1 METVKG
7 YMNHERGTLEAVTKA
22 RAAIMS
28 AKTPQESMD
37 ADNMLTGALKTLF
50 AVAESYPD
58 LKANQNFLQLQD
70 ELTHTEDKIAYSR
83 QHFNDSVLN
92 VQQHYR
98 DLPRKYLCQHDGE
111 ESTRN
116 AANPGSIKRS
126 TQSIILRSLSLFD
139 TMEQQPRLI
148 EDHIR
153 KNKRDTVVICMFM
166 VILLFSVIFAIGLLL
181 GAPPILTM
189 MHWVTDCVVLYFYYL
204 FVFRAKRDFSSRS
217 TTSKPTESRR
227 KNPYLQSRGDVACRR
242 ITNTKSLCAG
252 YSPDINAFATGHK
265 PSDSI
270 ICATT
275 GALQQLNT
283 DELEGVIGHE
293 MSHIRNRDI
302 LVMTV
307 TVGVVGAIA
316 LLAEIALRMLF
327 WGGAGRGG
335 GKKGEGNIIIVV
347 IAIIFIILAPIF
359 SRLTYLAISRKREYL
374 ADADGA
380 YLTRNP
386 EGLAKALEKIKA
398 DFPDDPKGS
407 KTVAPLYIANPFKR
421 ALRESIW
428 STHPPIDERIRRLR
442 SM

>member
-1 METVKG
+1 
-7 YMNHERGTLEAVTKA
+7 
-22 RAAIMS
+22 
-28 AKTPQESMD
+28 
-37 ADNMLTGALKTLF
+37 
-50 AVAESYPD
+50 
-58 LKANQNFLQLQD
+58 
-70 ELTHTEDKIAYSR
+70 
-83 QHFNDSVLN
+83 
-92 VQQHYR
+92 
-98 DLPRKYLCQHDGE
+98 
-111 ESTRN
+111 
-116 AANPGSIKRS
+116 
-126 TQSIILRSLSLFD
+126 
-139 TMEQQPRLI
+139 MEQQPRLM

-166 VILLFSVIFAIGLLL
+166 VILLFSVIFMVGLIL

-189 MHWVTDCVVLYFYYL
+189 MIGLPIALFYIFITYS
-204 FVFRAKRDFSSRS
+204 FSVQSVISAAGARPANPQNREE
-217 TTSKPTESRR
+217 KLLIYKVEEMALAAGLPTPKVYVQESR
-227 KNPYLQSRGDVACRR
+227 
-242 ITNTKSLCAG
+242 
-252 YSPDINAFATGHK
+252 DINAFATGHN
-265 PSDSI
+265 PGDSI

-275 GALQQLNT
+275 GTLQQLNT
-283 DELEGVIGHE
+283 AALEGVIGHE

-335 GKKGEGNIIIVV
+335 GKKGEGNIIIIV

-407 KTVAPLYIANPFKR
+407 KTVAPLYITNPFKR
-421 ALRESIW
+421 ALRDSIW
-428 STHPPIDERIRRLR
+428 STHPPLDERIRRLR